1 MIRIISFVS
10 LYAFYLI
17 CMYGQVEYVTTIHPF
32 YELVNNIVGERG
44 LVKEILPPGASPHTY
59 ELKGSDVKNVEYTTA
74 LIMGSP
80 KLDNWAYRFHH
91 PSRIELIPLI
101 PKENLLYL
109 EVKFG
114 KHKGKTAG
122 IDPHFWTDPLTVKML
137 IPELVKRLYQLDSN
151 GCDIYEK
158 NSQIFINQLDSLYQM
173 IKEKLAVIENK
184 SILLAH
190 PFFQY
195 YLKRFDFDL
204 VGIIEIAEGTE
215 PTPRELKEII
225 EIARDRKVKAIF
237 TQKQHSDRAAR
248 IVAES
253 TGTKVYELDPL
264 GGVLDRKTYQE
275 ILLYNTQIILEAL
288 R

>member
-1 MIRIISFVS
+1 
-10 LYAFYLI
+10 
-17 CMYGQVEYVTTIHPF
+17 
-32 YELVNNIVGERG
+32 
-44 LVKEILPPGASPHTY
+44 
-59 ELKGSDVKNVEYTTA
+59 
-74 LIMGSP
+74 MGSP